1 MANCHCIRVELPII
15 KEFCTTYSQELQTVT
30 DHNVIDEKFIDT
42 ITRALQYKSSSTDEQ
57 GFSEHLSQALNA
69 CFKAL
74 DSVKINES
82 TFEVGGI
89 TYDGKSALS
98 VFKQLSELKAMY
110 SVLKLIVHD
119 VKSFYLAWIS
129 ICSFIT
135 GCKTAFEEV
144 INLENEMPF

>member
-1 MANCHCIRVELPII
+1 MAICHCIRTELPII

-82 TFEVGGI
+82 TVEIGGI
-89 TYDGKSALS
+89 TYDVESALS
-98 VFKQLSELKAMY
+98 AVNQL
-110 SVLKLIVHD
+110 
-119 VKSFYLAWIS
+119 
-129 ICSFIT
+129 
-135 GCKTAFEEV
+135 
-144 INLENEMPF
+144 